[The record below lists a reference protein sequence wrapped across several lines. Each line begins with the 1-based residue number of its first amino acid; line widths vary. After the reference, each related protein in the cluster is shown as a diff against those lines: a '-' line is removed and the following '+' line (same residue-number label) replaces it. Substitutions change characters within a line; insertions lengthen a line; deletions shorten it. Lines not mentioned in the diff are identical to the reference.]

1 MVKFRVDNAAYTVT
15 PFCIIVHCA
24 CSINN
29 LGFRL
34 KCQTVEMFLFTSIPW
49 LNLTEYL
56 IKFVKYELYNNF
68 IITLRGKV
76 RAMQTLEPGL

>member
-29 LGFRL
+29 LGVRL
-34 KCQTVEMFLFTSIPW
+34 KCQTLEMFSFIPW
-49 LNLTEYL
+49 LNPTEYL
-56 IKFVKYELYNNF
+56 IKFVKYELYNIF

-76 RAMQTLEPGL
+76 RATQTLEPGL